1 MINDQRKIVTIVLGL
16 IIISAVSYILYQ
28 NIFATA
34 NGNNSIGIKKN
45 NIALNIEVPGIET
58 GSIRLAEMKGEIV
71 ILDFM
76 APWCPPC
83 KDQIKVLK
91 LVNEVPN
98 VNIVTINIDYRYSM
112 EELLDFQENE
122 GITWFFGHSPEAG
135 SKYET
140 STIPTI
146 IFIDTEGV
154 IRYRG
159 TYTTWSEFDSLLDEY
174 GVS

>member
-1 MINDQRKIVTIVLGL
+1 MNDDRKKIIVAVLGL
-16 IIISAVSYILYQ
+16 IVVGAVSFVLYQ
-28 NIFATA
+28 NFFATA
-34 NGNNSIGIKKN
+34 NGNKGIGIKKN
-45 NIALNIEVPGIET
+45 NLALNLEVPGIEA
-58 GSIRLAEMKGEIV
+58 GSIRLADMKGEIV

-83 KDQIKVLK
+83 KEQIKVLK
-91 LVNEVPN
+91 LVNEIPN
-98 VNIVTINIDYRYSM
+98 VNVVTINVDYRYSM

-146 IFIDTEGV
+146 IFIDAEGV

>member
-16 IIISAVSYILYQ
+16 IIISAASYFLYQ

-34 NGNNSIGIKKN
+34 NGNNSIGIKNN

-58 GSIRLAEMKGEIV
+58 GSIRLADMKGEIV

-83 KDQIKVLK
+83 KEQIKVLK
-91 LVNEVPN
+91 LVNEIPN
-98 VNIVTINIDYRYSM
+98 VNIVTINVDYRYSM
-112 EELLDFQENE
+112 EDLLDFQENE

-159 TYTTWSEFDSLLDEY
+159 TYTTWSEFDSLVDEY

>member
-1 MINDQRKIVTIVLGL
+1 MINDQRKIVTIVLVL
-16 IIISAVSYILYQ
+16 IIISAVSYFLYQ

-45 NIALNIEVPGIET
+45 NIALNIEVSGIET
-58 GSIRLAEMKGEIV
+58 GSIRLADMKGEIV

-83 KDQIKVLK
+83 KEQIKVLK
-91 LVNEVPN
+91 LVNEIPN
-98 VNIVTINIDYRYSM
+98 VNIVTINVDYRYSM

-159 TYTTWSEFDSLLDEY
+159 TYTTWSEFDSLVDEY